1 MIEKN
6 DFITI
11 KESKLEKESSFTK
24 IKVKGGCVINVKSN
38 FNNTVLPS
46 KSNAESRTSSR
57 TNILYFTLNLVLQ
70 ISKNASKIENVNLK
84 DSPLLI
90 DLCSN
95 GLLFFKI
102 VVKANS
108 F

>member
-38 FNNTVLPS
+38 FNNTVDL
-46 KSNAESRTSSR
+46 
-57 TNILYFTLNLVLQ
+57 
-70 ISKNASKIENVNLK
+70 IEALK
-84 DSPLLI
+84 QGVFLSI
-90 DLCSN
+90 QSEQ
-95 GLLFFKI
+95 
-102 VVKANS
+102 
-108 F
+108 

>member
-38 FNNTVLPS
+38 FNNPVDL
-46 KSNAESRTSSR
+46 
-57 TNILYFTLNLVLQ
+57 
-70 ISKNASKIENVNLK
+70 IEALK
-84 DSPLLI
+84 QGVFLSI
-90 DLCSN
+90 QSEQ
-95 GLLFFKI
+95 
-102 VVKANS
+102 
-108 F
+108 

>member
-38 FNNTVLPS
+38 FNNTVDL
-46 KSNAESRTSSR
+46 
-57 TNILYFTLNLVLQ
+57 
-70 ISKNASKIENVNLK
+70 IEALK
-84 DSPLLI
+84 
-90 DLCSN
+90 
-95 GLLFFKI
+95 
-102 VVKANS
+102 
-108 F
+108 